1 MSKVCK
7 IVRLYLLSI
16 STPKRLTSII
26 DKSKN
31 HLTHP
36 KYRPDIDGLRAIAV
50 LCVVCFH
57 AFPTLLVGG
66 FIGVDIFFVI
76 SGFLISTIIF
86 DNLERGSFSFLEFYS
101 RRINRIFPA
110 LLLVLISCFAF
121 GWMALLADEYK
132 QLGKHIAAGASFIS
146 NFVFLNE
153 SGYFDSAAET
163 KPLLH
168 LWTLGIE
175 EQFYIIWPL
184 LLWLAWK
191 RKFNLLNIT
200 LIISVASFV
209 LNIKGVSHNP
219 IATFYSPQTR
229 FWELLAGSVLA
240 YTTLYKQN
248 LFTAKKQKL
257 NAFLNAAIYAHSP
270 QDNPNTLR
278 HIQSLIGTVVII
290 IGVLIITKSRHFPG
304 TLALMP
310 TLGAVLVISAG
321 PQALINRL
329 ILSNRILVWFGLIS
343 FPLYLWHWP
352 LLSFANIVESEFPSY
367 PVRIY
372 LILTSILLSWLTYL
386 LIEKPIRYGKN
397 STLKTI
403 ILFLSMCAI
412 GYIGYYTYQ
421 QEGFIFRKNAVLIN
435 PYKGDIGHTDF
446 YKYVI
451 NNYFSCTPKI
461 IADEAEK
468 SHGFVRCAQ
477 SQQNENEEIALI
489 GDSHAE
495 HLFLGIAEAMPKKNV
510 AFYIKSTTPYI
521 DNPDF
526 STIYNYLVPN
536 QTIKQVILT
545 MDWTRRTTGIT
556 EMKILKTADALL
568 NSGKKV
574 YLTDDIP
581 TFPFG
586 PERCRGP
593 RWPLFTSSICVVN
606 RTNIY
611 NLSTISML
619 QSIIKKDPRIK
630 LIYTQ
635 KHLCNEIDCSMVKND
650 QLLYRD
656 TNHLNINGS
665 KYIGA
670 IIAGSI
676 YATSNK

>member
-1 MSKVCK
+1 M
-7 IVRLYLLSI
+7 
-16 STPKRLTSII
+16 TSII

-132 QLGKHIAAGASFIS
+132 QLGKHIAAGAGFIS

-153 SGYFDSAAET
+153 SGYFNNAPEK
-163 KPLLH
+163 KPLLN
-168 LWTLGIE
+168 LWTLAIE

-191 RKFNLLNIT
+191 RKFNLLNVT

-209 LNIKGVSHNP
+209 LNIKGVRTDP
-219 IATFYSPQTR
+219 VATFFYPHTR
-229 FWELLAGSVLA
+229 FWELLTGSILA

-257 NAFLNAAIYAHSP
+257 NAFLNAVINPHSP
-270 QDNPNTLR
+270 QENPNTLR
-278 HIQSLIGTVVII
+278 HIQSLIGAAVIF
-290 IGVLIITKSRHFPG
+290 IGLLIITKGGRYPG
-304 TLALMP
+304 TSALMP
-310 TLGAVLVISAG
+310 TLGAALVISAG
-321 PQALINRL
+321 PHALINRL

-367 PVRIY
+367 SVRIY

-386 LIEKPIRYGKN
+386 LIEKPIRYGKKQYV
-397 STLKTI
+397 KTI

-446 YKYVI
+446 HKYVI

-468 SHGFVRCAQ
+468 WQGFVRCAQ
-477 SQQNENEEIALI
+477 SQQNENVEIALI
-489 GDSHAE
+489 GDSHAG
-495 HLFLGIAEAMPKKNV
+495 HLFLGLAEAMPKNNI
-510 AFYIKSTTPYI
+510 AFYVKTSIPYI
-521 DNPDF
+521 KNTRF
-526 STIYNYLVPN
+526 STIYKHVIPSK
-536 QTIKQVILT
+536 TIKIVILT
-545 MDWTRRTTGIT
+545 MSWIDKIN
-556 EMKILKTADALL
+556 EISENKILETADAIL
-568 NSGKKV
+568 NSGKEV

-581 TFPFG
+581 TFPFNA
-586 PERCRGP
+586 ERCRGS
-593 RWPLFTSSICVVN
+593 RWPSFSKPICTARKATINNELV
-606 RTNIY
+606 
-611 NLSTISML
+611 ISML